1 MTAVCAPRLL
11 HGEREDDDMTLT
23 LTPKPSPSPRTLTRV
38 KEKMRTHCGT
48 GSAFMHLTLMNEH
61 KQVVA
66 DMSDDSLM
74 LGYFSPQVT
83 P

>member
-1 MTAVCAPRLL
+1 
-11 HGEREDDDMTLT
+11 
-23 LTPKPSPSPRTLTRV
+23 
-38 KEKMRTHCGT
+38 MRTHCGT

-83 P
+83 PDLGA